1 MANDEKELDIPIW
14 LKTNLTV
21 EEAAYTGIGMN
32 KLRELSD
39 SDSCDFVLWIGRK
52 RLLKRK
58 NLRSSSKTHFLYRCV
73 KGAIF
78 SIAPLSYHLKKS
90 ILWTQQIQRSD
101 ADE

>member
-21 EEAAYTGIGMN
+21 EEAAAYTGIGMN

-39 SDSCDFVLWIGRK
+39 SDACDFVLWIGRK

-58 NLRSSSKTHFLYRCV
+58 KLEEFLEN
-73 KGAIF
+73 AF
-78 SIAPLSYHLKKS
+78 SI
-90 ILWTQQIQRSD
+90 
-101 ADE
+101 